1 MQFNDVLENM
11 DRLIGMSISVSGW
24 LVDASYKGF
33 GWLFYLAAN
42 QEAADDTSRAILISH
57 GQEAEYRRIARAVA
71 FIATYGKLSPIEA
84 RVTGTL
90 VEEYDSIFLLR
101 IAEIT
106 EITVFVPQWGY
117 TGYYRPGGVPER
129 VLGLPPFPIVDVAT
143 VLQDLE
149 DYVDKPV
156 IVEGVMTGG
165 DRLSVGTDV
174 CYLASP
180 ESMVDHPG
188 VRPAFNRDVS
198 EKMYQEAVQAY
209 EKRRETY
216 LSGLPQERE
225 RSILV
230 QYAGILRMIIAPRYD
245 GRTFSADVRLTG
257 NISACNRLPFPAA
270 LTQVRW
276 LILQG
281 EDAVQIWDLRQF
293 PYGSET

>member
-11 DRLIGMSISVSGW
+11 DWLIGKPISVSGW

-57 GQEAEYRRIARAVA
+57 GQEVEYQRIARAIA

-101 IAEIT
+101 MADII
-106 EITVFVPQWGY
+106 EITVVVPSWGY

-129 VLGLPPFPIVDVAT
+129 VLGLPPFPIVDVST
-143 VLQDLE
+143 VLQDL
-149 DYVDKPV
+149 DSYVEKPV

-165 DRLSVGTDV
+165 DRLSTGTDV
-174 CYLASP
+174 CYLTSHETMA
-180 ESMVDHPG
+180 EHPG
-188 VRPAFNRDVS
+188 VRPVFNRDVT
-198 EKMYQEAVQAY
+198 EKVYEDAVQTY
-209 EKRRETY
+209 EQKRERY
-216 LSGLPQERE
+216 LSGLRQEQQ

-230 QYAGILRMIIAPRYD
+230 QYAGILRKIIAPRYD

-257 NISACNRLPFPAA
+257 NISACNRPPFPAA